1 MYILVS
7 ETTDAVKDL
16 DDFNRDT
23 TEQRVTNCQNKFRNS
38 RKLFIKK
45 KKKRK
50 RSLNICNRLSPTQ
63 CCGV

>member
-38 RKLFIKK
+38 RKLFVKK
-45 KKKRK
+45 KQKTK
-50 RSLNICNRLSPTQ
+50 IET
-63 CCGV
+63 